1 MMESDEESLENS
13 ESNSDN
19 ADNGLNDIPEVA
31 FGVLRLVFN
40 TSGMEDLGDDS
51 DLDSDEESEE
61 NTNHF
66 NIDKAFALVK
76 YDNSVL
82 KVNFDSN
89 LKLPK
94 PNYSNC
100 HLKL

>member
-1 MMESDEESLENS
+1 MESDEDSLENENS

-19 ADNGLNDIPEVA
+19 ADNGLNNKPEVA

-51 DLDSDEESEE
+51 DEESEE

-66 NIDKAFALVK
+66 NIDKVFGLVK

-89 LKLPK
+89 LKLQK
-94 PNYSNC
+94 PC

>member
-1 MMESDEESLENS
+1 MESDEESLENS

-19 ADNGLNDIPEVA
+19 ADNGLNNKPEVA
-31 FGVLRLVFN
+31 FGLLRLVFN

-51 DLDSDEESEE
+51 DE

-66 NIDKAFALVK
+66 NIDKAFGLVK

-89 LKLPK
+89 LKLQK
-94 PNYSNC
+94 PC

>member
-1 MMESDEESLENS
+1 MESDEESLENS

-19 ADNGLNDIPEVA
+19 ADNGLNNKPEVA
-31 FGVLRLVFN
+31 FGLLRLVFN

-51 DLDSDEESEE
+51 DDEYEE

-66 NIDKAFALVK
+66 NIDKVFALVK

-82 KVNFDSN
+82 KVNLDSN
-89 LKLPK
+89 LKLQK

>member
-1 MMESDEESLENS
+1 MESDEESLENS

-19 ADNGLNDIPEVA
+19 ADNGLNNKPEVA
-31 FGVLRLVFN
+31 YGLLRLVFN
-40 TSGMEDLGDDS
+40 TSGMEDLGD
-51 DLDSDEESEE
+51 DSDEESEE

-66 NIDKAFALVK
+66 NIDKAFGLVK

-82 KVNFDSN
+82 KVNLDSN
-89 LKLPK
+89 LKLQKPK
-94 PNYSNC
+94 YSNC